1 MKAPQR
7 GPALRVW
14 LVDDSE
20 DPHRVADLTI
30 AGLAGV
36 ELSHFYSG
44 AEALQAFAQLA
55 DEQPSGLPAV
65 ILMDFFIGDERG
77 DEVTRNLRRLEPA
90 SVRPIIVGY
99 SSMASASERII
110 ASGGDVVVRKHRGP
124 DGANPS
130 LHRFL
135 LARLRSS

>member
-1 MKAPQR
+1 MQSKHR

-36 ELSHFYSG
+36 EITHFYSG
-44 AEALQAFAQLA
+44 AEALQAFAELA
-55 DEQPSGLPAV
+55 GAQPGQLPAV

-77 DEVTRNLRRLEPA
+77 DVVTSELRRLEPA
-90 SVRPIIVGY
+90 SVRATIVGY
-99 SSMASASERII
+99 SSMASASERIL
-110 ASGGDVVVRKHRGP
+110 ASGGDVVVRKHRSA
-124 DGANPS
+124 DGVNPS
-130 LHRFL
+130 LYRFL
-135 LARLRSS
+135 LARLPSR